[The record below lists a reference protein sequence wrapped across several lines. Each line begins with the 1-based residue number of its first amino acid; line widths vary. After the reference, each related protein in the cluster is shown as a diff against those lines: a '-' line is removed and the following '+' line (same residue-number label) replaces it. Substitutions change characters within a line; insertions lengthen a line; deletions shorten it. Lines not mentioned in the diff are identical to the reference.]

1 MNKRQKTEQPRDDN
15 EVHFFKYLRSLENL
29 VVVVAQILNL
39 TIYNRKWRLL
49 LIFCKMAEMGEIEF
63 LPNIFCP
70 HVSKLTC
77 LCLK

>member
-39 TIYNRKWRLL
+39 TI
-49 LIFCKMAEMGEIEF
+49 
-63 LPNIFCP
+63 
-70 HVSKLTC
+70 
-77 LCLK
+77 